1 MAQKKRTYSINTGGT
16 SLPTYKGSGVTG
28 SDVLDASLDSIKYNY
43 DSSLDPR
50 ANPSVRNAISNLSN
64 DVDLEANRQ
73 AVNGSGTYE
82 SNLEK
87 LRNQTGLTDYAT
99 LFQRLRDNG
108 TLGLTNLKGDSLD
121 TLGTGLNGRNA
132 AYSGSSSSSS
142 GSSSGGNQL
151 EGLSG
156 QQGYQ
161 SALNRLMSSSSS
173 SGGGSGLGSF
183 TYNQDTDPEYQA
195 YKNQYER
202 SANQSM
208 NNTLGSVAS
217 RTGGLAS
224 SYATQ
229 AAQASYNDTMQ
240 GLNDKVPELYENAY
254 NRWLTEY
261 QLKKQEE
268 EDAYN
273 RQLQEEETAY
283 QRAQDAKSEQEDNR
297 SMLLSLMSNYGYQ
310 PTDEEFASAGLTS
323 AQGQAILNTLFGTED
338 TSTGYS
344 GGYSSS
350 NTGSNANRNDN
361 SNDND
366 DANGND
372 TADTVYVEGYGQV
385 PWETAEKMERNG
397 TVKIIGS
404 DENGDPIYKIVQKLK
419 VRAQNV

>member
-28 SDVLDASLDSIKYNY
+28 SDVLDASMDSIKYNY

-64 DVDLEANRQ
+64 DVDLEANKQ

-121 TLGTGLNGRNA
+121 TLGTGINGRNA
-132 AYSGSSSSSS
+132 AYSGSSGSSS
-142 GSSSGGNQL
+142 GSTSGGNQL

-156 QQGYQ
+156 QQGYT
-161 SALNRLMSSSSS
+161 SALNRLMSSSGSS
-173 SGGGSGLGSF
+173 GSGLGSF
-183 TYNQDTDPEYQA
+183 QYDQDKDPEYQA

-310 PTDEEFASAGLTS
+310 PTDEEFASAGLTA

-338 TSTGYS
+338 TSTGGYS

-350 NTGSNANRNDN
+350 NAGSNADSN
-361 SNDND
+361 SNSN
-366 DANGND
+366 AS
-372 TADTVYVEGYGQV
+372 TESDTVYVEGYGQV